1 MVHSRQS
8 DADPLTW
15 ALQLH
20 GELNNTTEPRIIF
33 DGARYSL
40 REWGFVGGWAEV
52 SYEIILQC
60 NSSFEIYILRSNL
73 ATLK

>member
-20 GELNNTTEPRIIF
+20 GELNNTTEPRITF